1 MKRAKQFRFWCY
13 LSAVVLLGF
22 SGAGCGSDKPAH
34 AAAEGKPLST
44 YFPIKLG
51 NQVVQL
57 QVAALEPEMQIGLM
71 YRRDLKPDQ
80 GMIFV
85 YRKPDRMNFY
95 MRNTPTPLDIG
106 FFTSDGVLREK
117 YPMYPFDEKTVA
129 SRSDRIQFSVEMN
142 QGWYDQNGVKAG
154 AQLDLKA
161 LTEALKTR
169 GFEPKEYGLEKSEG

>member
-13 LSAVVLLGF
+13 LSAVLFLGL
-22 SGAGCGSDKPAH
+22 SITGCGEHKTAQKAD
-34 AAAEGKPLST
+34 GKPLST
-44 YFPIKLG
+44 YFPVKLG

-57 QVAALEPEMQIGLM
+57 QVAAVEQEMAVGLM

-80 GMIFV
+80 GMIFI
-85 YRKPDRMNFY
+85 YPKPERMNFY
-95 MRNTPTPLDIG
+95 MRNTPTALDIG
-106 FFTSDGVLREK
+106 YFSADGVLREK
-117 YPMYPFDEKTVA
+117 YPMYPFDEKTIS

-161 LTEALKTR
+161 IAEALKAR
-169 GFEPKEYGLEKSEG
+169 GLEPKDYGLNKSEG

>member
-13 LSAVVLLGF
+13 LSASVLLGLTF
-22 SGAGCGSDKPAH
+22 TGCGADKTAH
-34 AAAEGKPLST
+34 TTEGKPLST

-57 QVAALEPEMQIGLM
+57 QVAAVPAEMEMGLM

-80 GMIFV
+80 GMIFI
-85 YRKPDRMNFY
+85 YQRPDRMNFY

-106 FFTSDGVLREK
+106 YFSADGVLREK
-117 YPMYPFDEKTVA
+117 YAMYPYDEKTIS

-142 QGWYDQNGVKAG
+142 QGWYDQNGVKPG
-154 AQLDLKA
+154 AQLDVKA
-161 LTEALKTR
+161 VEEALKAR
-169 GFEPKEYGLEKSEG
+169 GLDPKDYGLGKSEG